1 MADGHPAV
9 ALGPVVH
16 NATALER
23 LEAAGLHQ
31 GAELPGGGGQ
41 RVVVTA
47 HGATPGLLAEAGRRG
62 LEVVDTTCPLV
73 RRVQRHAADFHAE
86 GWPVVIV
93 GHAGHTEVQGVLG
106 WAGGEAEI
114 VSSEAEAERLPW
126 RPRRAV
132 VSQSTF
138 PQPEF
143 RRIAERVAAR
153 SGEVRHKDTTCPVVN
168 QRQREGERGL
178 FERADVVLV
187 VGGRDSANTRALAAA
202 AAARRPTHH
211 IQTAADIRPEWF
223 QPGQRIGITSG
234 TSTPDWVVDE
244 VEARCR
250 AL

>member
-1 MADGHPAV
+1 MADGRQAV

-31 GAELPGGGGQ
+31 RAELPDGDGQ

-47 HGATPGLLAEAGRRG
+47 HGATPALFTEAGRRG

-73 RRVQRHAADFHAE
+73 RRVQRHAAAFHAE

-93 GHAGHTEVQGVLG
+93 GHARHAEVQGVLG
-106 WAGGEAEI
+106 WAGGDAEI
-114 VSSEAEAERLPW
+114 VSSEADAERLPW
-126 RPRRAV
+126 RPRRALV
-132 VSQSTF
+132 CQSTF

-143 RRIAERVAAR
+143 RRIATQVAAR

-168 QRQREGERGL
+168 QRQREGGQG
-178 FERADVVLV
+178 FFDAADVILV
-187 VGGRDSANTRALAAA
+187 VGGRDSANTQALAAA

-211 IQTAADIRPEWF
+211 IQTADEIRPEWF
-223 QPGQRIGITSG
+223 RPGQRIGITSG
-234 TSTPDWVVDE
+234 TSTPDWVVDA

>member
-1 MADGHPAV
+1 MADGGPAV

-16 NATALER
+16 NPTALER

-31 GAELPGGGGQ
+31 QAELPDGEGR

-47 HGATPGLLAEAGRRG
+47 HGATPALFAEARRRG

-73 RRVQRHAADFHAE
+73 QRVQRHAAAFHAE

-93 GHAGHTEVQGVLG
+93 GHARHAEVQGVLG
-106 WAGGEAEI
+106 WAGGDAE
-114 VSSEAEAERLPW
+114 VVGSAQEAERLPW

-132 VSQSTF
+132 VCQSTF
-138 PQPEF
+138 PQAEF
-143 RRIAERVAAR
+143 QRIAAVLAAR
-153 SGEVRHKDTTCPVVN
+153 SSELRHKDTTCPVVT
-168 QRQREGERGL
+168 QRQREGGRGF
-178 FERADVVLV
+178 FEAADVILV
-187 VGGRDSANTRALAAA
+187 VGGRDSANTKALAAA

-211 IQTAADIRPEWF
+211 IQTAEEIRPEWF
-223 QPGQRIGITSG
+223 RPGQRIGITSG
-234 TSTPDWVVDE
+234 TSTPDWVVDA